1 MEKRTLERIPVNVD
15 VEFYCNDRVYHGTVK
30 NLSEKGMFISTKR
43 IYFPFDM
50 KFEMYIP
57 RKEKSFRLPV
67 NLARMTTSP
76 DSSDAL
82 GVEVQGTS
90 QEYLEFVNSLR
101 YVYEP

>member
-30 NLSEKGMFISTKR
+30 NLSEKG
-43 IYFPFDM
+43 
-50 KFEMYIP
+50 
-57 RKEKSFRLPV
+57 FRLPV

-82 GVEVQGTS
+82 GVEVQEPS
-90 QEYLEFVNSLR
+90 REYLEFVYSMR
-101 YVYEP
+101 FVYES

>member
-1 MEKRTLERIPVNVD
+1 MEKRTLEKIPVDVE
-15 VEFYCNDRVYHGTVK
+15 VEFYCNDRVYYGTVK

-50 KFEMYIP
+50 EFEMYIP

-82 GVEVQGTS
+82 GVEVQEPS
-90 QEYLEFVNSLR
+90 REYLEFVNSLR
-101 YVYEP
+101 FVYES

>member
-1 MEKRTLERIPVNVD
+1 MEKRTLERIPVDVE
-15 VEFYCNDRVYHGTVK
+15 VEFYCNDRVYYGTVK

-57 RKEKSFRLPV
+57 QKEKSFRLPV

-82 GVEVQGTS
+82 GVEVQEPC

-101 YVYEP
+101 FVFES

>member
-1 MEKRTLERIPVNVD
+1 MEKRNLERISVDVD
-15 VEFYCNDRVYHGTVK
+15 VEFYCNDRVYYGTVK

-43 IYFPFDM
+43 IFFPFDM

-82 GVEVQGTS
+82 GVEVKEPC